1 MDFGL
6 LPPEVN
12 SGRIYAGPGSG
23 SMLAA
28 ANAWDGLAAV
38 LNSSAA
44 SYGSVIS
51 GLAIESW
58 LGPAS
63 AAMAAAATPY
73 AVWLGA
79 AATVAE
85 QTANQARSAA
95 AAFDAALAQI
105 VPPPLIAANRE
116 QLVALV
122 ATNRLGQN
130 TPAIEAIQAE
140 YAEMWAHDAAVMFTY
155 AAASAA
161 ASTLAPFAQPA
172 QAADPASSAAGAVGA
187 GARQKA
193 ATGAQA
199 TLGEPAPLTWS
210 LPAGTQGLPAPA
222 GALDALFSALGL
234 PTPNETLDLAGI
246 YIALLGSA
254 SLALAIVNTARPWM
268 IPPGV
273 HGHTDPGTLVP
284 TQTLS
289 ATQDDPLS
297 APSAS
302 GSAAAAAVGH
312 AALVGGLTVPHS
324 WTVAAPEI
332 RLAVESLPGVSA
344 GAGDGTVSPDLGGA
358 PVGLL
363 GGMALASLA
372 ARGGVG
378 GAGPVKTTVTAGQDE
393 DQPHRKPTVVVIHK
407 PPPGQVPTN
416 HSH

>member
-1 MDFGL
+1 
-6 LPPEVN
+6 
-12 SGRIYAGPGSG
+12 
-23 SMLAA
+23 MLAA
-28 ANAWDGLAAV
+28 ANAWEGLAAV

-73 AVWLGA
+73 AVWLSA
-79 AATVAE
+79 AAAVAE
-85 QTANQARSAA
+85 QTANQARAAA

-116 QLVALV
+116 QLMAMV
-122 ATNRLGQN
+122 ATNVLGQN
-130 TPAIEAIQAE
+130 TPAIETIQAE
-140 YAEMWAHDAAVMFTY
+140 YAEMWAQDAAVMFAY

-161 ASTLAPFAQPA
+161 ASTLTPFAQPA
-172 QAADPASSAAGAVGA
+172 QTADPGSAAHAAAVGA
-187 GARQKA
+187 GAGHDA

-199 TLGEPAPLTWS
+199 ALGEATNPTWP
-210 LPAGTQGLPAPA
+210 LPADTPELPAPA

-234 PTPNETLDLAGI
+234 PAPIEQLDVAGI
-246 YIALLGSA
+246 YIALIGSA
-254 SLALAIVNTARPWM
+254 SLAMAVVNTARPWI
-268 IPPGV
+268 IPPGAP
-273 HGHTDPGTLVP
+273 GHTDPGTLVP

-289 ATQDDPLS
+289 ATRDDPL
-297 APSAS
+297 ATPTAG
-302 GSAAAAAVGH
+302 GSAASAAVGH
-312 AALVGGLTVPHS
+312 AALVGGLAVPHS

-344 GAGDGTVSPDLGGA
+344 GPGGGTVAPDLSGA
-358 PVGLL
+358 PAGLL

-372 ARGGVG
+372 ARGGIG
-378 GAGPVKTTVTAGQDE
+378 GPGPGKTTETAGQDE
-393 DQPHRKPTVVVIHK
+393 DQPQRKPTVVVIHK
-407 PPPGQVPTN
+407 PPPGQGATN